1 MWYINGKLLTTHYV
15 ILSET
20 IHREDGPDIEY
31 VYGELCWYLE
41 GKEYFKK
48 NFDKELLNL
57 KLKRLKNL

>member
-31 VYGELCWYLE
+31 VYGELCWYLK
-41 GKEYFKK
+41 G
-48 NFDKELLNL
+48 KELLNL
-57 KLKRLKNL
+57 KLKRLENL